1 MIDAQKMRRVLLL
14 SVNLTSFWYTH
25 TLTLMKQ
32 KKIVDL
38 KKQIKIQLVLWWV
51 FENARRNLNETI
63 SNRNQICNHN
73 ITIIILVLVVK
84 TSCG

>member
-1 MIDAQKMRRVLLL
+1 
-14 SVNLTSFWYTH
+14 
-25 TLTLMKQ
+25 MKQ
-32 KKIVDL
+32 KKIVDI

-84 TSCG
+84 TNCG

>member
-1 MIDAQKMRRVLLL
+1 
-14 SVNLTSFWYTH
+14 
-25 TLTLMKQ
+25 MKQ

>member
-1 MIDAQKMRRVLLL
+1 
-14 SVNLTSFWYTH
+14 
-25 TLTLMKQ
+25 MKQ

-84 TSCG
+84 TNCG